1 MHNYND
7 LFLFQK
13 TYDLVLW
20 LHPILNK
27 FPKSQKFVLAQRI
40 ENCLIEV
47 LEDLVKLNSQKL
59 KSDILMEDLNVKIDR
74 LRILVRLAKDL
85 KFISVKSYG
94 VFAERV
100 TEVGKLLGGFKKF
113 KNT

>member
-1 MHNYND
+1 MYNYND

-13 TYDLVLW
+13 VYDLVLW
-20 LHPILNK
+20 FHPILNR

-40 ENCLIEV
+40 ENCLIEI
-47 LEDLVKLNSQKL
+47 LEDLVKLNSQKFRSEML
-59 KSDILMEDLNVKIDR
+59 IENLNIKIDR

-85 KFISVKSYG
+85 KFISIKSYG
-94 VFAERV
+94 VFAEKI

>member
-1 MHNYND
+1 MYNYND

-20 LHPILNK
+20 LHPILNR

-40 ENCLIEV
+40 ENCLIEI
-47 LEDLVKLNSQKL
+47 LEGLVKLNSQKFRSESL
-59 KSDILMEDLNVKIDR
+59 AEDLNVKIDR

-85 KFISVKSYG
+85 RFISIKSYG
-94 VFAERV
+94 FFAERI
-100 TEVGKLLGGFKKF
+100 TEVGKLLGGFKKI
-113 KNT
+113 KNI